1 MLKKTVEILFFGGSV
16 PLGVLMIYS
25 FVSLFSV
32 DSNEGFYRMVAMIMI
47 LILLFGVLLVLFLF
61 RFNFSKK
68 PARDRVRSLPGKK
81 VFSVHGDFVGNVGDV
96 LLGENAIYGLKIL
109 VKTDKIKN
117 KKIIIKRANIRN
129 YSDVILVD
137 NDVVEK
143 FV

>member
-1 MLKKTVEILFFGGSV
+1 
-16 PLGVLMIYS
+16 
-25 FVSLFSV
+25 
-32 DSNEGFYRMVAMIMI
+32 
-47 LILLFGVLLVLFLF
+47 
-61 RFNFSKK
+61 
-68 PARDRVRSLPGKK
+68 
-81 VFSVHGDFVGNVGDV
+81 

-143 FV
+143 YV